1 MRIQLEVHILDD
13 FPAAVQAALLHTLVS
28 SMLGRTVALSGRD
41 AAQLPEE
48 QDELNKFHEVVREGR
63 ARLEAGKNTVS
74 HVSRSTSA
82 YQAADIVHIKCPVI
96 CVPRQFSQLPAC
108 LSDLIYSKRHLCVFQ
123 CEALGCLLA
132 MKAKKNKAGFASA
145 KSTAVACIQQE
156 AGLSSQERVDGL
168 LSMPILHTSHQ
179 RCSAC
184 NPTVHGFLTAAGY
197 FTPLSTACGRL
208 ARMEAAKQVS

>member
-82 YQAADIVHIKCPVI
+82 YHCAHQ
-96 CVPRQFSQLPAC
+96 VPC
-108 LSDLIYSKRHLCVFQ
+108 HLCAKTV
-123 CEALGCLLA
+123 LA
-132 MKAKKNKAGFASA
+132 TASLP
-145 KSTAVACIQQE
+145 VRLDLQQE
-156 AGLSSQERVDGL
+156 AFVCISVRGARL
-168 LSMPILHTSHQ
+168 L
-179 RCSAC
+179 
-184 NPTVHGFLTAAGY
+184 AGHEGKEEQ
-197 FTPLSTACGRL
+197 GRL
-208 ARMEAAKQVS
+208 CLC